1 MSVIKRKHY
10 GYSNSTY
17 CDTSNLHF
25 FYLMTKKLPWGMDK
39 LAMFY
44 LTDKHGEID
53 DYFMKRCTVIASTST
68 RKTLVGLSCT

>member
-25 FYLMTKKLPWGMDK
+25 FYLMTKKLQWGMDK

-53 DYFMKRCTVIASTST
+53 DFKKRCTVIASTST

>member
-1 MSVIKRKHY
+1 MSVIIRKHY

-53 DYFMKRCTVIASTST
+53 DFMKRCTVIASTST

>member
-53 DYFMKRCTVIASTST
+53 DFMKRCTVIASTST
-68 RKTLVGLSCT
+68 RKTLHQNTDY

>member
-1 MSVIKRKHY
+1 MVIQIQRIVILV
-10 GYSNSTY
+10 T
-17 CDTSNLHF
+17 CIF

-44 LTDKHGEID
+44 LTDKHGELD
-53 DYFMKRCTVIASTST
+53 DFMKRCTVIASTST

>member
-1 MSVIKRKHY
+1 MVIQIQRIVILV
-10 GYSNSTY
+10 T
-17 CDTSNLHF
+17 CIL

-39 LAMFY
+39 LAMVY

-53 DYFMKRCTVIASTST
+53 DFMKMCTVIASTST

>member
-25 FYLMTKKLPWGMDK
+25 FYLMTKKLPWGMNK

-53 DYFMKRCTVIASTST
+53 DFMKRCTVIASTST
-68 RKTLVGLSCT
+68 RKTFVGLSCT

>member
-25 FYLMTKKLPWGMDK
+25 FYLMTKKLHWGMDK

-53 DYFMKRCTVIASTST
+53 DFMKRCTVIASTST
-68 RKTLVGLSCT
+68 SKTLVGLSCT

>member
-25 FYLMTKKLPWGMDK
+25 FYLMTKKMPWGMAK

-53 DYFMKRCTVIASTST
+53 DFMKRCTVIASTST

>member
-1 MSVIKRKHY
+1 MVIQIQRIVILV
-10 GYSNSTY
+10 T
-17 CDTSNLHF
+17 CIF

>member
-25 FYLMTKKLPWGMDK
+25 FYLMTKKLPWGMGK

-44 LTDKHGEID
+44 LTDNHGEID
-53 DYFMKRCTVIASTST
+53 DFMKRCTVIASTST

>member
-1 MSVIKRKHY
+1 MVIQIQRIVILV
-10 GYSNSTY
+10 T
-17 CDTSNLHF
+17 CIL

-53 DYFMKRCTVIASTST
+53 DFMKRCTVIASTST

>member
-25 FYLMTKKLPWGMDK
+25 FYLMTKKLPWAMDK

-53 DYFMKRCTVIASTST
+53 DFMKRCTVIASTST

>member
-39 LAMFY
+39 LAMLY
-44 LTDKHGEID
+44 LTDKQGEID
-53 DYFMKRCTVIASTST
+53 DFMKRCTVIASTST

>member
-53 DYFMKRCTVIASTST
+53 DFMKRCTAIASTST

>member
-25 FYLMTKKLPWGMDK
+25 FYLMTKKLPWDMDK

-53 DYFMKRCTVIASTST
+53 DFMKRCTVIASTST
-68 RKTLVGLSCT
+68 RKTIVGLSCT

>member
-1 MSVIKRKHY
+1 MSVIKRKLY

-53 DYFMKRCTVIASTST
+53 DFMKRCTVIASTST

>member
-1 MSVIKRKHY
+1 MVIQIQRIVILV
-10 GYSNSTY
+10 T
-17 CDTSNLHF
+17 CVF

-53 DYFMKRCTVIASTST
+53 FMKRCTVIASTST

>member
-17 CDTSNLHF
+17 CDTSSLHF

-53 DYFMKRCTVIASTST
+53 DIMKRCTVIASTST

>member
-17 CDTSNLHF
+17 CDTSNLHL

-53 DYFMKRCTVIASTST
+53 DFMKRCTVIASTST
-68 RKTLVGLSCT
+68 RKT

>member
-10 GYSNSTY
+10 GHSNSTY

-53 DYFMKRCTVIASTST
+53 DFMKRCTVIASTST

>member
-53 DYFMKRCTVIASTST
+53 DFMKRCTVIASTST
-68 RKTLVGLSCT
+68 RKTLVVLSCT

>member
-44 LTDKHGEID
+44 LTDKHGEIVD
-53 DYFMKRCTVIASTST
+53 FMKRCTVIASTST

>member
-53 DYFMKRCTVIASTST
+53 DFMKMCTVIASTST
-68 RKTLVGLSCT
+68 RKT

>member
-1 MSVIKRKHY
+1 MSVIKRKLY

-25 FYLMTKKLPWGMDK
+25 FLSDDKKIALGMDK

-53 DYFMKRCTVIASTST
+53 DFMKRCTVIASTST

>member
-1 MSVIKRKHY
+1 MSVIKRKHC

-25 FYLMTKKLPWGMDK
+25 FYLMTKKMPWGMDK

-44 LTDKHGEID
+44 LTDKHGGID
-53 DYFMKRCTVIASTST
+53 DFMKRCTVIASTST

>member
-17 CDTSNLHF
+17 CDTSNLRF

-44 LTDKHGEID
+44 LTDKHGELD
-53 DYFMKRCTVIASTST
+53 DFMKRCTVIASTST

>member
-17 CDTSNLHF
+17 CDTSNLDF

-53 DYFMKRCTVIASTST
+53 DFMKRSTVIASTST

>member
-1 MSVIKRKHY
+1 MSVIKREHY

-25 FYLMTKKLPWGMDK
+25 YYLMPKKMPWGMDK

-53 DYFMKRCTVIASTST
+53 DFMKRCTVIASTST